1 MRSPPGDD
9 GRSYG
14 AARCGLQPGLF
25 RANKTGHVLV
35 NAVRVVV
42 DKVPVL
48 GSGKS
53 ITSASQLGAQAHGG
67 AHGAGERAGAG
78 VGWRLSSA

>member
-1 MRSPPGDD
+1 MLSPPVMTGKATA
-9 GRSYG
+9 RPG
-14 AARCGLQPGLF
+14 AGLQPGLF

-48 GSGKS
+48 GSGRS
-53 ITSASQLGAQAHGG
+53 ITSASPTWCAST
-67 AHGAGERAGAG
+67 
-78 VGWRLSSA
+78 WRRVRQP